1 VISKSLFIKFIN
13 ALIILVCSSGFTTS
27 SHEVNHWP
35 PQQTI
40 PGYHPD
46 TWPPILLADQNRT
59 IHAFSSQWIDEG
71 SNNPRRVIVYNRWTL
86 DQGWNEPI
94 DILLPSLKDDA
105 RLTSAVLD
113 LDGVVHLVFLSGDNT
128 QANLYYSNAPVI
140 SAGDASAWSKPVLVA
155 DHVQTPENGA
165 IFVQD
170 SGNLGILFA
179 GTERGPGIYATYSI
193 DGGNEWSHPVS
204 IFNTANSEML
214 VNNLQIYQARSGQIH
229 AMWNEITSSGQGR
242 GIYYTTTK
250 TGDPAWH
257 TPIVIAEAESGYG
270 TNTPAIIEHNGTVYA
285 FYNLNGIMM
294 RRSMDGGTSWSKP
307 IGIFSRYVGVNGSL
321 SLVVDSNG
329 DLHLFFGQRI
339 TGNPDIHGMWHSV
352 WEGEK
357 WSEPEAIVSGPAV
370 ADQEGETAFDPFEAR
385 GVVSQGNVLL
395 VTWRSDPGLKGNGVW
410 YSYKSLDAPELPI
423 IGMPTPVQPKPT
435 PELTSISPTPTQMAQ
450 EELSIQPDKPLPEEL
465 VNESV
470 EVSNPI
476 RPLMSGL
483 VPAIIIV
490 ALVIVLKRRSQ
501 H

>member
-1 VISKSLFIKFIN
+1 
-13 ALIILVCSSGFTTS
+13 
-27 SHEVNHWP
+27 
-35 PQQTI
+35 
-40 PGYHPD
+40 
-46 TWPPILLADQNRT
+46 
-59 IHAFSSQWIDEG
+59 
-71 SNNPRRVIVYNRWTL
+71 
-86 DQGWNEPI
+86 
-94 DILLPSLKDDA
+94 
-105 RLTSAVLD
+105 
-113 LDGVVHLVFLSGDNT
+113 
-128 QANLYYSNAPVI
+128 
-140 SAGDASAWSKPVLVA
+140 
-155 DHVQTPENGA
+155 
-165 IFVQD
+165 
-170 SGNLGILFA
+170 
-179 GTERGPGIYATYSI
+179 
-193 DGGNEWSHPVS
+193 
-204 IFNTANSEML
+204 
-214 VNNLQIYQARSGQIH
+214 
-229 AMWNEITSSGQGR
+229 
-242 GIYYTTTK
+242 
-250 TGDPAWH
+250 
-257 TPIVIAEAESGYG
+257 
-270 TNTPAIIEHNGTVYA
+270 
-285 FYNLNGIMM
+285 
-294 RRSMDGGTSWSKP
+294 
-307 IGIFSRYVGVNGSL
+307 
-321 SLVVDSNG
+321 
-329 DLHLFFGQRI
+329 
-339 TGNPDIHGMWHSV
+339 MWHSV